1 MNEDLVEDLIEELV
15 EDLLED
21 LVEDLVFCLLYK
33 FSWYSDFIDSQIE
46 QYYLGYLQAEFVMT
60 LVSPPLVG
68 EDGLE
73 YIFLFVSNGSSAS
86 WCLKANFATDK
97 VTPVVVSTH
106 GFVLP
111 LEMFIGETIAKSPKL
126 QERLSLSM
134 MQYDD
139 NNMRPCGA

>member
-1 MNEDLVEDLIEELV
+1 MKTLLKTLFFVYCTSFLDTVTSLIHRLNNTT
-15 EDLLED
+15 
-21 LVEDLVFCLLYK
+21 
-33 FSWYSDFIDSQIE
+33 S
-46 QYYLGYLQAEFVMT
+46 GYLQAEFVMT
-60 LVSPPLVG
+60 LVIPPLVG